1 MNSQEMLRTLEGM
14 LPTFTDTVNPLGF
27 LLNIVGA
34 AICAHILSLIY
45 IRYGKT
51 FSERRHFARN
61 FTTLCLTTTMII
73 TIIKSSLA
81 LSLGLVGALSIV
93 RFRTAI
99 KEPEE
104 LTFLFVTIGLGIG
117 FGANQGIITLVM
129 FVSIIGT
136 MFLRS
141 KVKEPAD
148 VRGYGFAFRS
158 ENDSRTSADQ
168 VFSIFAAHTDNYS
181 LKRMERADGGIE
193 VFIWASVKDLGVV
206 DTIQRE
212 LVELDANAKVS
223 VFNNEIIFQ

>member
-1 MNSQEMLRTLEGM
+1 MNSQEMLQTLEGL
-14 LPTFTDTVNPLGF
+14 LPTFTDTVNPQGF

-34 AICAHILSLIY
+34 ALCAHILSLLY

-51 FSERRHFARN
+51 FSERNQFSRN
-61 FTTLCLTTTMII
+61 FVILCLTTTMII

-104 LTFLFVTIGLGIG
+104 LTYLFVTIGLGIG
-117 FGANQGIITLVM
+117 FGANQGIITLVLFAFIVASM
-129 FVSIIGT
+129 V
-136 MFLRS
+136 LRS
-141 KVKEPAD
+141 MMKEPAD
-148 VRGYGFAFRS
+148 VRGYGFAFS
-158 ENDSRTSADQ
+158 SGNDSELEADR
-168 VFSIFAAHTDNYS
+168 VMSVFAAHAENYK
-181 LKRMERADGGIE
+181 LKRLERARGSME
-193 VFIWASVKDLGVV
+193 VFVWASVKDLGVI

-212 LVELDANAKVS
+212 LAELDGSAKIS